1 MALKVFGNLPQPV
14 SREPGLGIGMTIVES
29 VEVVIA
35 PFMSLMMLQLAPL
48 LSLVMT
54 QRPAIPVIPAFLAL
68 MVP

>member
-1 MALKVFGNLPQPV
+1 MAVLIPAAT
-14 SREPGLGIGMTIVES
+14 GIAMTIVES

-48 LSLVMT
+48 LSLVLPK
-54 QRPAIPVIPAFLAL
+54 RPTLPVIPAFLAL